1 MENVIKTDCFL
12 ALFLLVDARES
23 TENRLGLCFNFLF
36 NAFLFTWKKTE
47 RYHILN
53 YVTNILIIE
62 TCVINKRERQALEWE
77 SNHAH
82 GTYGVASAVI

>member
-23 TENRLGLCFNFLF
+23 TENRLGLCFPSQC
-36 NAFLFTWKKTE
+36 LFTWKKTE

-62 TCVINKRERQALEWE
+62 TCVINKRECQALEWE
-77 SNHAH
+77 SNNAH
-82 GTYGVASAVI
+82 GTYCVASAVI

>member
-23 TENRLGLCFNFLF
+23 TEIDLDCVLLF

-53 YVTNILIIE
+53 CVTNILIIE